1 MNGAALELIL
11 FLRRV
16 RLIVYCSILN
26 ISHVAVL
33 SSSGTVLF
41 VVVVFFVCKTLCAL
55 GKLFVLSNALQVPLE
70 FYNGYGVMSVKDITV
85 GICPRDSWSQC
96 WERLYVISLSGCCL
110 CLNIPAVFY
119 SSHGKHYNCDSCH
132 SSLYCF
138 SSYIPRDA

>member
-41 VVVVFFVCKTLCAL
+41 VVVVVVFVCKTLCAL

-85 GICPRDSWSQC
+85 EICPRDS
-96 WERLYVISLSGCCL
+96 
-110 CLNIPAVFY
+110 
-119 SSHGKHYNCDSCH
+119 
-132 SSLYCF
+132 
-138 SSYIPRDA
+138 